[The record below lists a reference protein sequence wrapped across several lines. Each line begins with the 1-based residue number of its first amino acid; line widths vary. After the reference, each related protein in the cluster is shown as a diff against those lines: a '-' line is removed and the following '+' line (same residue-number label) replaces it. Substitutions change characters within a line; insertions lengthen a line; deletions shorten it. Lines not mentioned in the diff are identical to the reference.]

1 MLDPKWNMPQLF
13 GPHTLKHLRIYRIA
27 ENVGGRK
34 HWRIWRIDGQ
44 SPKFS
49 PSNLRN
55 IQYPIFIVV
64 HVILVG

>member
-1 MLDPKWNMPQLF
+1 MAAVMLSTIKDY
-13 GPHTLKHLRIYRIA
+13 TLKYRIA

-55 IQYPIFIVV
+55 IQYPIFILV
-64 HVILVG
+64 HVILV